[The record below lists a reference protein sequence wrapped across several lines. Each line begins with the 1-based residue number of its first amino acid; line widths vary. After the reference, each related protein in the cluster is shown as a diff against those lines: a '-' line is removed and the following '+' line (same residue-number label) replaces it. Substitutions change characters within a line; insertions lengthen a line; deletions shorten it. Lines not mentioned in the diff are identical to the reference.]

1 MCLEQINVDSIMKH
15 IIIPC
20 TANVQRY
27 NDCSLESGFFICENN
42 KELLLFLW
50 FKKFGVTI

>member
-20 TANVQRY
+20 TANVQLY
-27 NDCSLESGFFICENN
+27 NDCSLESGFFICGNN
-42 KELLLFLW
+42 KELLLFL
-50 FKKFGVTI
+50 

>member
-1 MCLEQINVDSIMKH
+1 MCLEQINVDSIIKH

-20 TANVQRY
+20 TADMQR
-27 NDCSLESGFFICENN
+27 CSLESGFFICGNN

-50 FKKFGVTI
+50 FRKFGVTI